1 MSVVNRPRI
10 TVVNDN
16 PEFLD
21 LMAAILDEDAG
32 YGVALVNGETATI
45 AEIAATEPDLIIVDL
60 LLGGASGW
68 ELVALARADAR
79 LVGVPVIICSA
90 DITALR
96 DRQAELEQIGDV
108 HVLAKPFGIDEV
120 TGMVQGLIGA
130 PISG

>member
-1 MSVVNRPRI
+1 MPVANRPRI

-32 YGVALVNGETATI
+32 YGVSLVNGETATI